1 MAQNR
6 RLHEAERMTPDCH
19 ERLPLPRRQIRVV
32 PGSRFDGGSDDEK
45 ADTSHYRIRHAAAQ
59 KDNRRCAELGPER
72 PGVPRL
78 PWKELDDAVLVP
90 SDQMPVDF
98 VTLNTRMR
106 VRDLDSNDEESIQLV
121 FPSDANFREGKISI
135 LTPVGTALIG
145 YRAGDT
151 VEWRIPSGTRRLRIE
166 EIIYQPEAEGLF

>member
-1 MAQNR
+1 MMKKRTLHITEYDMQRLRKIIGDVRNWDR
-6 RLHEAERMTPDCH
+6 RDREYLDYLE
-19 ERLPLPRRQIRVV
+19 
-32 PGSRFDGGSDDEK
+32 
-45 ADTSHYRIRHAAAQ
+45 
-59 KDNRRCAELGPER
+59 
-72 PGVPRL
+72 
-78 PWKELDDAVLVP
+78 KELDDAVLVP

>member
-1 MAQNR
+1 MKKRTLHITEYDMQRLRKIIGDVRNWDR
-6 RLHEAERMTPDCH
+6 RDREYLDYLE
-19 ERLPLPRRQIRVV
+19 
-32 PGSRFDGGSDDEK
+32 
-45 ADTSHYRIRHAAAQ
+45 
-59 KDNRRCAELGPER
+59 
-72 PGVPRL
+72 
-78 PWKELDDAVLVP
+78 KELDDAVLVP

>member
-1 MAQNR
+1 MMKKRTLHITEYDMQRLRKIIGDVRKWDR
-6 RLHEAERMTPDCH
+6 RDREYLDYLE
-19 ERLPLPRRQIRVV
+19 
-32 PGSRFDGGSDDEK
+32 
-45 ADTSHYRIRHAAAQ
+45 
-59 KDNRRCAELGPER
+59 
-72 PGVPRL
+72 
-78 PWKELDDAVLVP
+78 KELDDAVLVP

>member
-1 MAQNR
+1 MKRNG
-6 RLHEAERMTPDCH
+6 MTPDCH
-19 ERLPLPRRQIRVV
+19 GRLPLPQETDSGCSWFPLRRGDPMMKKRTLHITEYDMQRLRKIIGDVRNW
-32 PGSRFDGGSDDEK
+32 D
-45 ADTSHYRIRHAAAQ
+45 
-59 KDNRRCAELGPER
+59 RRDREYLDYLE
-72 PGVPRL
+72 
-78 PWKELDDAVLVP
+78 KELDDAVLVP

>member
-1 MAQNR
+1 MMKKRTLHITEYDMQRLRKIIGDVRKWDR
-6 RLHEAERMTPDCH
+6 RDREYLDYLE
-19 ERLPLPRRQIRVV
+19 
-32 PGSRFDGGSDDEK
+32 
-45 ADTSHYRIRHAAAQ
+45 
-59 KDNRRCAELGPER
+59 
-72 PGVPRL
+72 
-78 PWKELDDAVLVP
+78 KELDDAVLVP

-151 VEWRIPSGTRRLRIE
+151 VEWKIPSGTRRLRIE

>member
-1 MAQNR
+1 MKKRTLHITEYDMQRLRKIIGDVRKWDR
-6 RLHEAERMTPDCH
+6 RDREYLDYLE
-19 ERLPLPRRQIRVV
+19 
-32 PGSRFDGGSDDEK
+32 
-45 ADTSHYRIRHAAAQ
+45 
-59 KDNRRCAELGPER
+59 
-72 PGVPRL
+72 
-78 PWKELDDAVLVP
+78 KELDDAVLVP

-151 VEWRIPSGTRRLRIE
+151 VEWKIPSGTRRLRIE

>member
-1 MAQNR
+1 MKKRTLHISEYVVQRLRKIIGDVRKWDR
-6 RLHEAERMTPDCH
+6 RDREYLDYLE
-19 ERLPLPRRQIRVV
+19 
-32 PGSRFDGGSDDEK
+32 
-45 ADTSHYRIRHAAAQ
+45 
-59 KDNRRCAELGPER
+59 
-72 PGVPRL
+72 
-78 PWKELDDAVLVP
+78 KELDDAVLVP

-151 VEWRIPSGTRRLRIE
+151 VEWKIPSGTRRLRIE